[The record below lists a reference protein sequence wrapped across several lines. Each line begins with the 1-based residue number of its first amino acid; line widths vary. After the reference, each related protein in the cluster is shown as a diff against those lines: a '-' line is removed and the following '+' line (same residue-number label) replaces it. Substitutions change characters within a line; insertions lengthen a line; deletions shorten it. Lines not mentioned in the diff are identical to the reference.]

1 MRNTKAIFFKQT
13 SSQLKSPVMIF
24 QAVLF
29 LLIVLIMSFFMSGD
43 DDECYTC
50 IPAYV
55 CATCLEEASAF
66 YIPDISIAA
75 LFAVMFVGLTLVSM
89 AAALVNED
97 KSTQNLRFL
106 AMANVKPYQYMLG
119 TLASMF
125 IISFVI
131 IILFA
136 IVGQYFGTDMLW
148 FVAIATSGAVVSILL
163 GAAIALSKFAVVLM
177 PVSLVLGMGPMLS
190 EFNEGLANTL
200 RFTYTQQIR
209 LAVGGLG
216 YDMTENFIII
226 GLNGL
231 VALWLFVFVHRK
243 GKLIW

>member
-1 MRNTKAIFFKQT
+1 VKNTRAIFFKQT
-13 SSQLKSPVMIF
+13 TSQLKSPVMIF
-24 QAVLF
+24 QALLF
-29 LLIVLIMSFFMSGD
+29 LVIVLVLSLFMSGD
-43 DDECYTC
+43 DEDCNHC

-55 CATCLEEASAF
+55 CATCLEEQSAF
-66 YIPDISIAA
+66 YIPDISIAS

-97 KSTQNLRFL
+97 KNTQNLRFL
-106 AMANVKPYQYMLG
+106 AMADVKPHQYLAG

-125 IISFVI
+125 SISFII

-136 IVGQYFGTDMLW
+136 LVGRYLGTDMLW
-148 FVAIATSGAVVSILL
+148 FIAVGASGALVSILL
-163 GAAIALSKFAVVLM
+163 GASLALSRLPVLIL
-177 PVSLVLGMGPMLS
+177 PVSLILGMGPMLS
-190 EFNEGLANTL
+190 EFNEGLANVL

-216 YDMTENFIII
+216 GDMTPHFIVI

-231 VALWLFVFVHRK
+231 VALALFVFIHRK